1 MASKFLKGITV
12 ELINQV
18 DSGTKDRFNRPIY
31 TEKSIQVAN
40 VLVSPSSSNDVTD
53 DTVLSTDQTT
63 YQLAIPKGDRNI
75 WKNGKVKFF
84 GKTWSV
90 VGDVIEGIED
100 LIPLDW
106 NRKVTVELY
115 E

>member
-1 MASKFLKGITV
+1 MRAKFLKGITV
-12 ELINQV
+12 ELVISE
-18 DSGTKDRFNRPIY
+18 DSGSTDPFNRPIF
-31 TEKSIQVAN
+31 TEKTIQVSN
-40 VLVSPSSSNDVTD
+40 VLVSPTSSNDVVNNTA
-53 DTVLSTDQTT
+53 LSGDLTS
-63 YQLAIPKGDRNI
+63 YQLAIPKGDTNN
-75 WKNGKVKFF
+75 WKDAKVKFF
-84 GKTWSV
+84 GKTWKV